1 MMLDAILALLILAL
15 AWHCVRATDL
25 FEAIVV
31 FIALGML
38 VALAWTRLQAP
49 DAALAEA
56 AIGAGLA
63 GALLLASL
71 RQMPEMSGRSRTPT
85 SRSKTTSLGWFWWGL
100 WGALGLAL
108 VSGVA
113 AIQTTPVSLMP
124 QVQAHL
130 SDSGVTHPVTAVLL
144 NFRALDTALELAVLL
159 WAWMAQKQLFVSGR
173 QTVYPLQGQVL
184 KTAVKTLLPL
194 MVLVAVYLLWRGSSA
209 PGGAFQS
216 GAVLASAWLM
226 LWLAQLP
233 GLSRKQGGMRL
244 GIQAGWLGGVTVFL
258 LVGLLGVFQGAGF
271 MGYPP
276 DQAGA
281 WILLIESAAALS
293 IGLLLASMVLVS
305 MPDFQEGTL

>member
-1 MMLDAILALLILAL
+1 MILDAVLALLILAL
-15 AWHCVRATDL
+15 AWHCVRTTDL

-38 VALAWTRLQAP
+38 IALAWTRLQAP

-71 RQMPEMSGRSRTPT
+71 RQMPEMASMRVP
-85 SRSKTTSLGWFWWGL
+85 RSKTTGLGWFWWGL
-100 WGALGLAL
+100 WAAVGLAM
-108 VSGVA
+108 VSGVV
-113 AIQTTPVSLMP
+113 AIQTTPVSLMS

-130 SDSGVTHPVTAVLL
+130 PDSGVSHPVTAVLL

-159 WAWMAQKQLFVSGR
+159 WAWMAQKHLFVPGR
-173 QTVYPLQGQVL
+173 QMVYPLQGQVL
-184 KTAVKTLLPL
+184 KTAVKALLPL
-194 MVLVAVYLLWRGSSA
+194 VVLVAVYLLWRGSSA

-233 GLSRKQGGMRL
+233 GLTGKQGGMRL
-244 GIQAGWLGGVTVFL
+244 GIQAGWLGGVAVFL

-276 DQAGA
+276 DQAGS

>member
-1 MMLDAILALLILAL
+1 MLDAILTLLILAL
-15 AWHCVRATDL
+15 AWHCVRTTDL

-71 RQMPEMSGRSRTPT
+71 RQMPEMSATRAPGA
-85 SRSKTTSLGWFWWGL
+85 KTTGLGWFWWGL

-113 AIQTTPVSLMP
+113 AIQTTSVSLMP

-159 WAWMAQKQLFVSGR
+159 WAWMAQKQLFVPGR

-184 KTAVKTLLPL
+184 KTAVKALLPL